1 MENIIKKFVKPYRD
15 FPKPGVVF
23 WDFTPLEEKPEL
35 MKDAIMQIK
44 KYFQKSQIDK
54 IAAVESKGFIIG
66 SNLAYELGKPLVL
79 IRKPHLI
86 PGEVIA
92 EKFIKEYGEGEYQMK
107 KGVVRKGEHVL
118 IVYDIMAGPGA
129 SQAAIHLV
137 EQNGGLVAGLAFITE
152 LEYLH
157 GRESLKNY
165 RVFSLVKIPTPDMYA
180 I

>member
-1 MENIIKKFVKPYRD
+1 MNFVCPYHD

-23 WDFTPLEEKPEL
+23 WDFTPLEEQPEL
-35 MKDAIMQIK
+35 MKQAITEIK
-44 KYFQKSQIDK
+44 THFSGKQIDK

-66 SNLAYELGKPLVL
+66 SALAYGMNQPLVL

-86 PGEVIA
+86 PGEVLS
-92 EKFIKEYGEGEYQMK
+92 ETFVKEYGEGEYQIK
-107 KGVVRKGEHVL
+107 QGVITSGEHVL

-129 SQAAIHLV
+129 TRAAINLV
-137 EQNGGLVAGLAFITE
+137 ERSGGTVAGAAFITE

-157 GRESLKNY
+157 GRDQLAGY
-165 RVFSLVKIPTPDMYA
+165 DIFSLVKIQSPT